1 MGKKT
6 KVYKVDKALYNL
18 KQAIRN
24 YMKTLT
30 ICWCQMSLKWMK
42 VTNVFTIN
50 WKITFALSY
59 VSM

>member
-6 KVYKVDKALYNL
+6 KVYKVDKTLCSL
-18 KQAIRN
+18 KQAIKMGIKN
-24 YMKTLT
+24 LT
-30 ICWCQMSLKWMK
+30 IWWCQISLKWMK

-50 WKITFALSY
+50 WKITFKLSY